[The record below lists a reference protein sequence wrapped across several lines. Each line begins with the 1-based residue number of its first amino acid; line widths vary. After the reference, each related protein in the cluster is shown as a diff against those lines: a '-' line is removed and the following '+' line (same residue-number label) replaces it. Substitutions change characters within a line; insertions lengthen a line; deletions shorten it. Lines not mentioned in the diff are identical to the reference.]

1 MANNDKSLS
10 SRLKKMMASQLNIKE
25 DKLADHARIIEDLG
39 ADSLDVVEMFMTLE
53 EEFELTIPDENVVEL
68 KTVIDV
74 INYIENELN
83 AKLIS

>member
-39 ADSLDVVEMFMTLE
+39 ADSLDIVEMFMTLE

-74 INYIENELN
+74 INYIENELKKREN
-83 AKLIS
+83 